1 MTNEFRK
8 KAVELGKLMNSKSK
22 LSVPLVKCI
31 IECFEIVFDE
41 QDIDYMLLMKDGYYS
56 RDELKEL
63 WQLDGEAFEKV
74 FTSIRDKGGIWE
86 SRQEGV
92 YDITPI
98 FPGWVEL
105 YASGPLNDK
114 RRRLLIKFAEFEE
127 LLIKLNIAPVRMYM
141 NRVNE
146 RNMQREQGRMS
157 TLIPDPANN
166 LSAKKKI
173 NTIDENG
180 NAVIKTVKQQID
192 ELIEIV
198 NLTNVADK
206 KIGGFSGG
214 MKQRVLLAQALLG
227 DPKILILDEPTAG
240 LDPKERINIR
250 NYIAELSKDK
260 IILFATHVVSDIECI
275 ADCVLLLKKGEII
288 AQGTPIELIEAMSGK
303 VGEIKCCIDE
313 VEMLQNKYKIGNIR
327 QRKEGLALRI
337 VGDELPEEAVITDSD
352 IDLEDVYLYYFESW
366 RKNGLYPQSNHAL
379 KHIGWI

>member
-114 RRRLLIKFAEFEE
+114 RRQLLIKFAEFE
-127 LLIKLNIAPVRMYM
+127 
-141 NRVNE
+141 
-146 RNMQREQGRMS
+146 
-157 TLIPDPANN
+157 
-166 LSAKKKI
+166 
-173 NTIDENG
+173 
-180 NAVIKTVKQQID
+180 
-192 ELIEIV
+192 
-198 NLTNVADK
+198 
-206 KIGGFSGG
+206 
-214 MKQRVLLAQALLG
+214 
-227 DPKILILDEPTAG
+227 
-240 LDPKERINIR
+240 
-250 NYIAELSKDK
+250 
-260 IILFATHVVSDIECI
+260 
-275 ADCVLLLKKGEII
+275 
-288 AQGTPIELIEAMSGK
+288 
-303 VGEIKCCIDE
+303 
-313 VEMLQNKYKIGNIR
+313 
-327 QRKEGLALRI
+327 
-337 VGDELPEEAVITDSD
+337 
-352 IDLEDVYLYYFESW
+352 
-366 RKNGLYPQSNHAL
+366 
-379 KHIGWI
+379 

>member
-114 RRRLLIKFAEFEE
+114 RRRLLIKFAEFENF
-127 LLIKLNIAPVRMYM
+127 L
-141 NRVNE
+141 
-146 RNMQREQGRMS
+146 
-157 TLIPDPANN
+157 
-166 LSAKKKI
+166 
-173 NTIDENG
+173 
-180 NAVIKTVKQQID
+180 
-192 ELIEIV
+192 
-198 NLTNVADK
+198 
-206 KIGGFSGG
+206 
-214 MKQRVLLAQALLG
+214 
-227 DPKILILDEPTAG
+227 
-240 LDPKERINIR
+240 
-250 NYIAELSKDK
+250 
-260 IILFATHVVSDIECI
+260 
-275 ADCVLLLKKGEII
+275 
-288 AQGTPIELIEAMSGK
+288 
-303 VGEIKCCIDE
+303 
-313 VEMLQNKYKIGNIR
+313 
-327 QRKEGLALRI
+327 
-337 VGDELPEEAVITDSD
+337 
-352 IDLEDVYLYYFESW
+352 
-366 RKNGLYPQSNHAL
+366 
-379 KHIGWI
+379 